1 MAKNAA
7 NAQRNPEEYMIALVT
22 GASRGIGAATA
33 RKLAA
38 NGYTV
43 IVHYHRAREQAEQ
56 IASEIGGYAICADL
70 GDFAQIDAMIE
81 EIIRIY
87 GRIDV
92 LVNNAGIALT
102 GLYQDISDADA
113 IRLFQV
119 NLGGTMHTAK
129 RVLPHMLRAH
139 CGCIINIASVWGE
152 CGAACEVHY
161 SAAKAAVIGFTKA
174 LAKEVGLSG
183 VRVNCVSPGV
193 IDTDMN
199 RTHDA
204 ETMQALADETP
215 LGCIGKPEDV
225 AEAVA
230 FLVSDQAKFITGQI
244 LPVNGGFN
252 I

>member
-1 MAKNAA
+1 
-7 NAQRNPEEYMIALVT
+7 MIALVT

-33 RKLAA
+33 KRLAA
-38 NGYTV
+38 DGFTV
-43 IVHYHRAREQAEQ
+43 IVHYHRAKAQAEQ
-56 IASEIGGYAICADL
+56 IAAETGGFAVCADL
-70 GDFAQIDAMIE
+70 GDFAQIDRMID
-81 EIIRIY
+81 EIIRRY
-87 GRIDV
+87 EKIDV

-102 GLYQDISDADA
+102 GLYQDISDEDA
-113 IRLFQV
+113 MRLFAV

-129 RVLPHMLRAH
+129 RVLPYMLRAH
-139 CGCIINIASVWGE
+139 SGCIINTASVWGE

-174 LAKEVGLSG
+174 LAKEVGPSG
-183 VRVNCVSPGV
+183 IRVNCVSPGV

-199 RTHDA
+199 RMHGA
-204 ETMQALADETP
+204 ETMQVLAEETP
-215 LGCIGKPEDV
+215 LGCIGTPEDV

-230 FLVSDQAKFITGQI
+230 FLASDRAAFITGQV

>member
-1 MAKNAA
+1 MV
-7 NAQRNPEEYMIALVT
+7 ALVT
-22 GASRGIGAATA
+22 GASRGIGAAAA
-33 RKLAA
+33 RRLAA
-38 NGYTV
+38 DGYTV
-43 IVHYHRAREQAEQ
+43 IVHYHHSQQQAQ
-56 IASEIGGYAICADL
+56 ALAAEINGCAVCADI
-70 GDFAQIDAMIE
+70 GDFAQIDTMIE
-81 EIIRIY
+81 KIIRRY

-113 IRLFQV
+113 MRLFSV

-139 CGCIINIASVWGE
+139 SGCIINTASVWGE

-161 SAAKAAVIGFTKA
+161 SAAKAAVIGFTKS
-174 LAKEVGLSG
+174 LAKEVGPSG
-183 VRVNCVSPGV
+183 IRVNCVSPGV

-199 RTHDA
+199 RMHDA
-204 ETMQALADETP
+204 ETMQSLAEETP
-215 LGCIGKPEDV
+215 LCRIGTPEDV
-225 AEAVA
+225 AEAIA
-230 FLVSDQAKFITGQI
+230 FLASDRAGFITGQI

>member
-1 MAKNAA
+1 
-7 NAQRNPEEYMIALVT
+7 MIALVT

-33 RKLAA
+33 KRLAA
-38 NGYTV
+38 EGYTV
-43 IVHYHRAREQAEQ
+43 IVHYHHAQAQAEQ
-56 IASEIGGYAICADL
+56 IAAETGGFAVCADL
-70 GDFAQIDAMIE
+70 GDFAQIDRMIE
-81 EIIRIY
+81 EIIRRY

-113 IRLFQV
+113 LRLFAV

-129 RVLPHMLRAH
+129 RVLPHMLH
-139 CGCIINIASVWGE
+139 QHSGCIVNTASVWGE

-183 VRVNCVSPGV
+183 IRVNCVSPGV
-193 IDTDMN
+193 IETDMN
-199 RTHDA
+199 AMHDA
-204 ETMQALADETP
+204 ETMQALAEETP
-215 LGCIGKPEDV
+215 LGCIGKPEDI
-225 AEAVA
+225 ADAVA
-230 FLVSDQAKFITGQI
+230 FLVSDRAKFITGQI

>member
-1 MAKNAA
+1 MV
-7 NAQRNPEEYMIALVT
+7 ALVT
-22 GASRGIGAATA
+22 GASRGIGAAAA
-33 RKLAA
+33 RRLAA
-38 NGYTV
+38 DGYTV
-43 IVHYHRAREQAEQ
+43 IVHYHHSQQQAQ
-56 IASEIGGYAICADL
+56 ALAAEINGCAVCADI
-70 GDFAQIDAMIE
+70 GDFAQIDTMIE
-81 EIIRIY
+81 EIIRRY

-113 IRLFQV
+113 MRLFSV

-139 CGCIINIASVWGE
+139 SGCIINTASVWGE

-174 LAKEVGLSG
+174 LAKEVGPSG
-183 VRVNCVSPGV
+183 IRVNCVSPGV

-199 RTHDA
+199 RMHDA
-204 ETMQALADETP
+204 ETMHSLAEETP
-215 LGCIGKPEDV
+215 LCRIGTPEDV
-225 AEAVA
+225 AEAIA
-230 FLVSDQAKFITGQI
+230 FLASDRAGFITGQI